1 MAHYLPGTVDVTLAV
16 ESNETAV
23 ADVPTAASIVT
34 STSSFLPR
42 IMSRAWETFLSWLF
56 TSNGS
61 KYAAVADVTH
71 WMVLTVK
78 DSGAGISKVRVL
90 LVIIDSIISEVSI

>member
-1 MAHYLPGTVDVTLAV
+1 MHGPGTVDVTLAV
-16 ESNETAV
+16 ESNRTAV
-23 ADVPTAASIVT
+23 VDVPTAASIVT
-34 STSSFLPR
+34 STSSFLPQ
-42 IMSRAWETFLSWLF
+42 IVSRVWGTFLSWLF
-56 TSNGS
+56 TSDGR

-90 LVIIDSIISEVSI
+90 LIEHSI